1 MEFAA
6 LDRSVRTARRGRNLA
21 VVLLV
26 TMIGANALLGLRLL
40 NQSNQVV
47 LIPTQVSDGMV
58 ARGAV
63 DKRYVEAL
71 ALDAVYAM
79 YNATPETLDYGR
91 QVLDRLS
98 SLRERSAILDQYDR
112 IATDMRERKI
122 STVFFPE
129 KLEHNYDRRRAAMA
143 GSPPIARTGWWR
155 RSGPHRRGRRGGC
168 CANRSSMPRGCA
180 RSGSSAGRLARAR
193 PPG

>member
-112 IATDMRERKI
+112 IATDMRD
-122 STVFFPE
+122 
-129 KLEHNYDRRRAAMA
+129 NYATYEIVVDGFLKTYVETTFVTSERRRILLRFVPQA
-143 GSPPIARTGWWR
+143 GSV
-155 RSGPHRRGRRGGC
+155 
-168 CANRSSMPRGCA
+168 
-180 RSGSSAGRLARAR
+180 RLAAITRLEI
-193 PPG
+193 G

>member
-129 KLEHNYDRRRAAMA
+129 KLEHNYARLRSRLRNCPCCWRA
-143 GSPPIARTGWWR
+143 
-155 RSGPHRRGRRGGC
+155 
-168 CANRSSMPRGCA
+168 
-180 RSGSSAGRLARAR
+180 
-193 PPG
+193 

>member
-63 DKRYVEAL
+63 DKRYVSIGIE
-71 ALDAVYAM
+71 
-79 YNATPETLDYGR
+79 
-91 QVLDRLS
+91 S
-98 SLRERSAILDQYDR
+98 
-112 IATDMRERKI
+112 
-122 STVFFPE
+122 
-129 KLEHNYDRRRAAMA
+129 
-143 GSPPIARTGWWR
+143 
-155 RSGPHRRGRRGGC
+155 
-168 CANRSSMPRGCA
+168 
-180 RSGSSAGRLARAR
+180 
-193 PPG
+193 

>member
-129 KLEHNYDRRRAAMA
+129 KLEHNYATYEIVVDGFLKTYVETTFVTSERRRILLRFVPQA
-143 GSPPIARTGWWR
+143 GSV
-155 RSGPHRRGRRGGC
+155 
-168 CANRSSMPRGCA
+168 
-180 RSGSSAGRLARAR
+180 RLAAITRLEI
-193 PPG
+193 G

>member
-40 NQSNQVV
+40 K
-47 LIPTQVSDGMV
+47 
-58 ARGAV
+58 V

-129 KLEHNYDRRRAAMA
+129 KLEHNYATYEIVVDGFLKTYVETTFVTSERRRILLRFVPQA
-143 GSPPIARTGWWR
+143 GSV
-155 RSGPHRRGRRGGC
+155 
-168 CANRSSMPRGCA
+168 
-180 RSGSSAGRLARAR
+180 RLAAITRLEI
-193 PPG
+193 G

>member
-129 KLEHNYDRRRAAMA
+129 KLEHNYA
-143 GSPPIARTGWWR
+143 
-155 RSGPHRRGRRGGC
+155 
-168 CANRSSMPRGCA
+168 
-180 RSGSSAGRLARAR
+180 AGRFRGAGGAALRGEREPDLQVAAR
-193 PPG
+193 PPIRVGSGGGAVASGGTALSAGGDRR